1 MKRFEDFVLEGR
13 TGSVVP
19 VRVDG
24 RVVRVTCAVE
34 VRVVDG
40 AVRVSFT
47 PTTGPDMDGVD
58 AAIALRRDSA
68 DLERELVRSLG
79 PVKRVRW
86 DGPVS
91 FDLREELVSG
101 LVLRA
106 MGVA

>member
-1 MKRFEDFVLEGR
+1 MKRFDEFVAEGR
-13 TGSVVP
+13 SGTTVP
-19 VRVDG
+19 VRVGG
-24 RVVRVTCAVE
+24 RVARVACTVD

-58 AAIALRRDSA
+58 AAIALRKDSS
-68 DLERELVRSLG
+68 DLERELFRSVG
-79 PVKRVRW
+79 EAKKVRW

-91 FDLREELVSG
+91 FDLREEYVAG

>member
-1 MKRFEDFVLEGR
+1 MLRFDEFVSEGR
-13 TGSVVP
+13 SGSMIP

-24 RVVRVTCAVE
+24 RVVRVTCTVD

-58 AAIALRRDSA
+58 AAIALRKDPS
-68 DLERELVRSLG
+68 DLERELARSVG
-79 PVKRVRW
+79 AVKRVRW

-91 FDLREELVSG
+91 FDLREDFVSG
-101 LVLRA
+101 LVMRA